1 MMAAQVRVVQ
11 VSSHRS
17 AAAVNARVASSV
29 RHRQAIPAGVR
40 WNLMNSS
47 SSW

>member
-1 MMAAQVRVVQ
+1 MMAAHVRVTQ
-11 VSSHRS
+11 VASRSST
-17 AAAVNARVASSV
+17 AAKAVRVSSSV

>member
-1 MMAAQVRVVQ
+1 MMPAQMRVVQ
-11 VSSHRS
+11 VSSRHH
-17 AAAVNARVASSV
+17 AAARTDMVSSSV

>member
-11 VSSHRS
+11 VSSHQQRGS
-17 AAAVNARVASSV
+17 GEREGGSSV
-29 RHRQAIPAGVR
+29 RHRQAMPAGVR

>member
-1 MMAAQVRVVQ
+1 MIPAQMRVVQ
-11 VSSHRS
+11 VSSRHH
-17 AAAVNARVASSV
+17 AAARTDEGESSV

-40 WNLMNSS
+40 WNLTNSS

>member
-11 VSSHRS
+11 VSSRHS
-17 AAAVNARVASSV
+17 AAAVNARAASSV